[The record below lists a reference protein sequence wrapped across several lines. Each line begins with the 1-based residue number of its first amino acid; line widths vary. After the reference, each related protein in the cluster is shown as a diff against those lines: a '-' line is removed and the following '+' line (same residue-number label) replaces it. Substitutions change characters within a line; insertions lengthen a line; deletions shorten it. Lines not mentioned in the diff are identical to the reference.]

1 MNSEG
6 AGIVCYDTANRVIAM
21 GEIKE
26 SGNVVSICRQ
36 LTMNSDQTRQSGIL
50 TKYSIIERISTTQ
63 LK

>member
-26 SGNVVSICRQ
+26 SGNVCRQ

-50 TKYSIIERISTTQ
+50 TKYSIIDNSAIIVEHI
-63 LK
+63 